1 MNQLWCPINPEE
13 KYWGILVLEKYWGI
27 TVLKDIFAVG
37 RSEKFFPQYCFCDYM
52 LFKLANRHHI
62 TVQCFLHANAINEKV
77 FCVLYFYLFFLM
89 ITSCLA
95 WVCFAMEILKFAL
108 RCPGCSCRG
117 MCSMKYHLG
126 MNGFFICSFIVNT
139 RGRHYIQSLID
150 TKLRRKFC
158 ANVTDLPIA
167 DNAVLPQFQRRR
179 HVSLWNATEFHSV
192 VIAWDFFQFCSDGKM
207 GFEFRFM
214 LIGRAN
220 QSEHTKISRTP
231 LPFRQK
237 STKSDLYV
245 V

>member
-1 MNQLWCPINPEE
+1 MCLSSILLDFFDMFRPLGPVCMVSRSLFWRYSLLKTASIFGTIFLFWVMNTVFMNQLWCPINPEE

-89 ITSCLA
+89 ITSCFA

-179 HVSLWNATEFHSV
+179 HVSL
-192 VIAWDFFQFCSDGKM
+192 
-207 GFEFRFM
+207 
-214 LIGRAN
+214 
-220 QSEHTKISRTP
+220 
-231 LPFRQK
+231 
-237 STKSDLYV
+237 
-245 V
+245 